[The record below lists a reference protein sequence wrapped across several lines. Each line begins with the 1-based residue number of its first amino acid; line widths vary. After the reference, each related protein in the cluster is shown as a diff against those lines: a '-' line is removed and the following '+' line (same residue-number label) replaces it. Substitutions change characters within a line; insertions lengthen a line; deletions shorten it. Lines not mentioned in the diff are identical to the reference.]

1 MLSLAP
7 SGETNGRQRKRS
19 PGAGQLQNELVGA
32 GFKAEVQPLLRVL
45 PQTEE
50 RGSRETGLP
59 PAVASLA

>member
-1 MLSLAP
+1 MLSPAP
-7 SGETNGRQRKRS
+7 SGETNGRQRNWS

-32 GFKAEVQPLLRVL
+32 GFKAEVPLLRVL